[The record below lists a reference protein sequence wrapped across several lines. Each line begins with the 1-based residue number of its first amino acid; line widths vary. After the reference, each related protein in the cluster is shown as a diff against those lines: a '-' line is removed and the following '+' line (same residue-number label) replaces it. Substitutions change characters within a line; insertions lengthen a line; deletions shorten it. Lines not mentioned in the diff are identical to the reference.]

1 VYVWN
6 YRAAHS
12 ITYKKSRGNMNITL
26 ELKDQSDLKVLLPLL
41 ERLGIKVVKKT
52 PVSEQR
58 TLGDYI
64 GTMPTIDAENFEQY
78 LIQSRE
84 EWERPIS

>member
-1 VYVWN
+1 
-6 YRAAHS
+6 
-12 ITYKKSRGNMNITL
+12 MNITL
-26 ELKDQSDLKVLLPLL
+26 ELKNQSDLKVLLPLL
-41 ERLGIKVVKKT
+41 KRLGIKVVT
-52 PVSEQR
+52 PTPASKQP

-64 GTMPTIDAENFEQY
+64 GTIPNIDAEPFEKY